1 MKTCRVLFFDFEGAG
16 FVDGRP
22 AKLLA
27 PFMSCRPQVFYSPAF
42 LIGNEQRLETLSRIA
57 GKVDPSVIVAEAAHT
72 KTFDTFAFVNV
83 LLRAHS
89 HVQALLIA
97 EEAYAMILRFLNGEI
112 HDTRIVA
119 MNNMESLD
127 IDCMPAQHAD
137 DPQMQTLREQIGL
150 AGLVG
155 ESERFMTEVRK
166 IAPVAEVDATVLLM
180 GETGTGKEGFARAI
194 HYLSA
199 RRGKPF
205 SPVNCGA
212 IPHELL
218 ENEFFGHEAG
228 AYTGAS
234 SRQAGW
240 IKDCDGG
247 TLFLDEVDTLP
258 LPVQTKLLRF
268 IQEREYKPLGS
279 LHVNKADVR
288 IIAASNTDLELAVRE
303 GRFRQDLFYR
313 LNIIPITLPP
323 LRERAEDIPL
333 LARHF
338 LAKYAR
344 HFHKQI
350 RDFTPNALAALMA
363 YSWPGN
369 VRQLENTI
377 ERIVVFAKGEAGTEN
392 DVLLGGI
399 RDKAPESLRSAK
411 SKAVEHCER
420 SYILGALIAN
430 NGNVARAARAAKKH
444 PRAFRQLIHKYAIDL
459 EKFRS
464 K

>member
-1 MKTCRVLFFDFEGAG
+1 
-16 FVDGRP
+16 
-22 AKLLA
+22 
-27 PFMSCRPQVFYSPAF
+27 
-42 LIGNEQRLETLSRIA
+42 
-57 GKVDPSVIVAEAAHT
+57 
-72 KTFDTFAFVNV
+72 
-83 LLRAHS
+83 
-89 HVQALLIA
+89 
-97 EEAYAMILRFLNGEI
+97 
-112 HDTRIVA
+112 
-119 MNNMESLD
+119 
-127 IDCMPAQHAD
+127 
-137 DPQMQTLREQIGL
+137 
-150 AGLVG
+150 
-155 ESERFMTEVRK
+155 MTEVRK
-166 IAPVAEVDATVLLM
+166 IPTVAQVDATVLLT

-212 IPHELL
+212 VPHELL

-240 IKDCDGG
+240 IKECDGG

-279 LHVNKADVR
+279 PHVNKADVR
-288 IIAASNTDLELAVRE
+288 IIAATNADLDLAVRE

-338 LAKYAR
+338 LAKYADQFDKR
-344 HFHKQI
+344 I
-350 RDFTPNALAALMA
+350 RDFSPEALASLMTC
-363 YSWPGN
+363 SWPGN

-377 ERIVVFAKGEAGTEN
+377 ERIVVFAHDEVINEG

-399 RDKAPESLRSAK
+399 GDNAPASLRSAK
-411 SKAVEHCER
+411 SKAVADCEK
-420 SYILGALIAN
+420 SYILGALIAH
-430 NGNVARAARAAKKH
+430 NGNVTRAASAAKKH
-444 PRAFRQLIHKYAIDL
+444 PRAFRQLIYKYAIDL
-459 EKFRS
+459 AKLRAR
-464 K
+464 